1 MLTHHH
7 MPDESTPQQDSPIEP
22 EINEP
27 VAADKDVISFKL
39 NRQTLVVSALAVL
52 LVISGFETFELTRL
66 HQALRTWQTLPAAAA
81 SATATTSTPAPASG
95 GSALPS
101 QVGGC

>member
-7 MPDESTPQQDSPIEP
+7 MHDDPTSQQDSPVEP
-22 EINEP
+22 EVHES

-39 NRQTLVVSALAVL
+39 NRQTLVVSALAIL

-66 HQALRTWQTLPAAAA
+66 HQALQTWQTLPVAAA
-81 SATATTSTPAPASG
+81 SATATTAPAPASV